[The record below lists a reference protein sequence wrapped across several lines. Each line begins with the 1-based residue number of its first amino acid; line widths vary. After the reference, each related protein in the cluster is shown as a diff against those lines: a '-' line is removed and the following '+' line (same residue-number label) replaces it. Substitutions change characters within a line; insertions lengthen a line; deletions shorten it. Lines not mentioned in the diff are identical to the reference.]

1 VSLREESHSRTHECK
16 WSLLKV
22 KEGKYKR
29 EQVESGGREREE
41 RERERE
47 REREHFSSPGAFK
60 TYKKQ
65 KQKKKKPCTKACT
78 NGSPVILAI
87 QGRRDQEDH
96 CLKPAQTNS
105 S

>member
-47 REREHFSSPGAFK
+47 RERESTSLLQVLLK
-60 TYKKQ
+60 LTKNKN
-65 KQKKKKPCTKACT
+65 KKKKT
-78 NGSPVILAI
+78 L
-87 QGRRDQEDH
+87 H
-96 CLKPAQTNS
+96 
-105 S
+105 